1 MSVLVNAGYAER
13 RLMTKNL
20 LFSLVLLFASF
31 VGSTAYA
38 ETGETGPGT
47 PTEEPVGAKTEEPLL
62 TGAEEKAGTEEK
74 AEEKKVRATE
84 IGLFGRPVRRGG
96 FHLQIGFGVGG
107 GPDTLGIFHTMEL
120 GYSFGKHTVGMLHTF
135 IQNRNT
141 FGTDLGGPD
150 LIGGWMLEYKHTLF
164 FPDLEWKVALG
175 LGGTH
180 DQGGGKIHAN
190 PGFGASYGIDLHFPV
205 WPRFGPTLTLAGMNV
220 TAENRHHF
228 GAGLALG
235 VTLF

>member
-1 MSVLVNAGYAER
+1 MGKASS
-13 RLMTKNL
+13 TKKIQRAARSGAKTSSGKKRNL
-20 LFSLVLLFASF
+20 LFPGAIALILV
-31 VGSTAYA
+31 VGIGLVAYA
-38 ETGETGPGT
+38 RSTGPGQGS
-47 PTEEPVGAKTEEPLL
+47 PKLGEHWHSA
-62 TGAEEKAGTEEK
+62 
-74 AEEKKVRATE
+74 
-84 IGLFGRPVRRGG
+84 FGIYVCDRWVTNLSDR
-96 FHLQIGFGVGG
+96 